1 MDYIRFRTLF
11 EDGVE
16 CYILNTGS
24 FMDKKVEKNTTLS
37 ILEAIVEGRAE
48 WKSFGGIPGIE
59 YMLIPGFEPDF
70 NNWTYKQQFTNRM
83 NDRLQFIKSRET
95 EKGGMDALPPDAMQ
109 AVESVI
115 KAIK

>member
-1 MDYIRFRTLF
+1 
-11 EDGVE
+11 
-16 CYILNTGS
+16 
-24 FMDKKVEKNTTLS
+24 
-37 ILEAIVEGRAE
+37 
-48 WKSFGGIPGIE
+48 
-59 YMLIPGFEPDF
+59 
-70 NNWTYKQQFTNRM
+70 M